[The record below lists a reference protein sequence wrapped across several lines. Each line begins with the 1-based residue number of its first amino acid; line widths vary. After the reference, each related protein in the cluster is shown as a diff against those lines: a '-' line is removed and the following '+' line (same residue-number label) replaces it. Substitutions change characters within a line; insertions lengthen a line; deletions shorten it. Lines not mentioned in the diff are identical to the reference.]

1 MESME
6 NNKTIVKK
14 IPETD
19 WRDLILEVLSRWRG
33 ILLVAIIGILI
44 FGAIG
49 FVISKKEK
57 ESTQAES
64 VNELSEKYTMESL
77 EKSLSP
83 EEKLNVEDALLNEDL
98 LLKNEEFIAV
108 SPLFQIDSTKA
119 DMTDVVI
126 KFMESE
132 EKKGVT
138 ENKGYSVAT
147 EYKGVLDTMAMREYV
162 ADQCGI
168 EGDVSALIV
177 LRDCSGAV
185 ISFRFYN
192 TSEEQC
198 EKMADA
204 FLEYLDVK
212 KKDMQKTLRP
222 HWYEIVDRSF
232 STGNAPD
239 IAKAQQSTY
248 EDSSNYGKRMTN
260 YFKEFSLEEIYYFK
274 LLLMEKYGDEEI
286 VEDSGIEFYEVK
298 QKQREKAEKNGEN
311 QADVAAR
318 EQKTESPVKR
328 AVKMGLL
335 GMIIFVI
342 VYIVIVGYR
351 YALSTKL
358 NDVDELS
365 EIYEIKS
372 FGKIYHDSKH
382 KFPLDRLISKARRRG
397 RDAIDKKEAGEV
409 IISNALNEIKVQGA
423 KNIAL
428 IGKTEN
434 EELTGILEERL
445 KGISVEFIELKN
457 PSANAEELKS
467 LENIDGAIII
477 AKTGE
482 SCYGEI
488 WDEIEILKNRNIT
501 ILGGAVL

>member
-1 MESME
+1 ME
-6 NNKTIVKK
+6 NNTIVKK
-14 IPETD
+14 LPETD
-19 WRDLILEVLSRWRG
+19 WRDLILEVLSHWRG
-33 ILLVAIIGILI
+33 IILVALIGILI

-49 FVISKKEK
+49 FVISQKEK
-57 ESTQAES
+57 EATQAES
-64 VNELSEKYTMESL
+64 VNELSEKYTIESL

-83 EEKLNVEDALLNEDL
+83 EEKMNVEDAILNEDL
-98 LLKNEEFIAV
+98 LLKNEEFIAI

-119 DMTDVVI
+119 CMTDVVI
-126 KFMESE
+126 KYMESE

-138 ENKGYSVAT
+138 ENKGYGVAT
-147 EYKGVLDTMAMREYV
+147 EYKGVLDTMAMREYI

-168 EGDVSALIV
+168 EGDTSALIV
-177 LRDCSGAV
+177 LQDCSGAV

-204 FLEYLDVK
+204 FIEYLDTK

-222 HWYEIVDRSF
+222 HWYEIIDRSF

-239 IAKAQQSTY
+239 LAKAQQKTY

-260 YFKEFSLEEIYYFK
+260 YFKNFTLEEIYYYK
-274 LLLMEKYGDEEI
+274 LLLMDKYGDEKI

-298 QKQREKAEKNGEN
+298 EKQKEEAEKNGEN

-318 EQKTESPVKR
+318 EKKTDSPVKR

-335 GMIIFVI
+335 GMILFVI
-342 VYIVIVGYR
+342 VYIIIVGYR

-365 EIYEIKS
+365 EIYQIKS
-372 FGKIYHDSKH
+372 FGKIYHGSKR
-382 KFPLDRLISKARRRG
+382 KFPLDRLINKARRCG
-397 RDAIDKKEAGEV
+397 REAVDKKEAEEI
-409 IISNALNEIKVQGA
+409 IISNAVNEINAQGA
-423 KNIAL
+423 KKIAL

-445 KGISVEFIELKN
+445 KGISVEFTELKN
-457 PSANAEELKS
+457 PSANAEELKN
-467 LENIDGAIII
+467 LENIDAAIIF
-477 AKTGE
+477 AKTKE
-482 SCYGEI
+482 TCYGEI